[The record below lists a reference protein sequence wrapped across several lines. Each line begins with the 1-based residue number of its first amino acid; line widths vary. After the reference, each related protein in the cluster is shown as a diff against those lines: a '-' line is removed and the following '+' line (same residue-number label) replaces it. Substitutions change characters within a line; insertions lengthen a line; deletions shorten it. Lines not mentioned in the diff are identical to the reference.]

1 MSANAFGILQQVAV
15 LPGADLCCLGQALAN
30 ELLALSA
37 ANSPQ
42 VGALQLMS
50 ILLEGHCCLKQRL
63 KSVDA
68 KADFLAVKASCRPGC
83 TYSEACFCVHSR
95 VCLT

>member
-42 VGALQLMS
+42 VGGLQL
-50 ILLEGHCCLKQRL
+50 LDLVLDGHCCLRQPL
-63 KSVDA
+63 ESVGA
-68 KADFLAVKASCRPGC
+68 QADFLAVKASCRPGC
-83 TYSEACFCVHSR
+83 ALKARPYRGGIHACA
-95 VCLT
+95 